1 MMTSAYAGTA
11 KSTTLEMA
19 APGIKVPALALAF
32 NKKIA
37 TELEPRLGA
46 AFTVKTFNG
55 LGHGAWARANPKI
68 GRLQLEPN
76 KLGKLVGQVAKDR
89 KVDLSSEQWDQLRR
103 LVTAV
108 MQAGITPGD
117 QGKPLLKDT
126 RENWT
131 ELADG
136 LWIGEEELDFIYDLG
151 REIWIKGIEMARA
164 GIVSFD
170 DQVYCSACL
179 GGQFPQFPVV
189 FVDEAQDLSPLNHHM
204 LRQANRKDGRM
215 VVVGDPKQCHP
226 IGTMI
231 QLSRGKSKPIEE
243 VKIGDKIV
251 SYNRGSGFS
260 GLNTQGTSVTDVL
273 FQKFSGNLVRIVT
286 DGSFAHECTPNH
298 RCLVKWTDKKS
309 HLLYMMRKGNQ
320 FRIGTA
326 QSWYTSSSKGGF
338 GPSMRARQEKAD
350 ATWVLEAYETKEE
363 ALIAEKVI
371 WTKFGLPDLIFECSG
386 KASSTQKHLDAA
398 WTAIGDNSQRAKEC
412 LKYFNKEFDFPF
424 FVKGQHLH
432 IGEKSFLTQA
442 CNLISGMMSVKV
454 FDGSSNCQTW
464 LSFWVTHE
472 PYNGIVVGLTV
483 SSNGYGM
490 NLYVANGIVT
500 HNSIYGFR
508 GAVTEGMNVMRY
520 LKPSWNDQRLTLT
533 FRCPKVVVERNQAHA
548 PGFTAFHTNVEG
560 KFTRFKTAEDG
571 VDCTQ
576 DLGWNWAKVLA
587 ERVRDNDTLAVLCR
601 NNGPLMSMAFKLIRQ
616 GIGPVMLGR
625 DIGKGLVLLSRK
637 ILPEDST
644 PRDICAGKIEDW
656 RVTEVSLALA
666 KGDEGKIAGITDRA
680 ECLQAVL
687 DGADCPDAGTLRTM
701 LEKLFA
707 REAGA
712 VTLGSIHRS
721 KGLEWDLVVHLDP
734 WRIPSRQARE
744 AAKAGDNGPIQQ
756 EWNLLYVAET
766 RTKHTLINANLEDF
780 HS

>member
-1 MMTSAYAGTA
+1 MNMKHKPTPEQEAIITAVAGRDSVMTSAYAGTA

-32 NKKIA
+32 NKKISM
-37 TELEPRLGA
+37 ELELRLGGQ
-46 AFTVKTFNG
+46 FTVKTFNG
-55 LGHGAWARANPKI
+55 LGHGAWARGNPKI
-68 GRLQLEPN
+68 GRLQIEPN

-126 RENWT
+126 KENWT
-131 ELADG
+131 ELANG
-136 LWIGEEELDFIYDLG
+136 LWIGEEELDFIYDLA

-215 VVVGDPKQCHP
+215 VVVGDPKQ
-226 IGTMI
+226 
-231 QLSRGKSKPIEE
+231 
-243 VKIGDKIV
+243 
-251 SYNRGSGFS
+251 
-260 GLNTQGTSVTDVL
+260 
-273 FQKFSGNLVRIVT
+273 
-286 DGSFAHECTPNH
+286 
-298 RCLVKWTDKKS
+298 
-309 HLLYMMRKGNQ
+309 
-320 FRIGTA
+320 
-326 QSWYTSSSKGGF
+326 
-338 GPSMRARQEKAD
+338 
-350 ATWVLEAYETKEE
+350 
-363 ALIAEKVI
+363 
-371 WTKFGLPDLIFECSG
+371 
-386 KASSTQKHLDAA
+386 
-398 WTAIGDNSQRAKEC
+398 AIYA
-412 LKYFNKEFDFPF
+412 
-424 FVKGQHLH
+424 
-432 IGEKSFLTQA
+432 
-442 CNLISGMMSVKV
+442 
-454 FDGSSNCQTW
+454 
-464 LSFWVTHE
+464 
-472 PYNGIVVGLTV
+472 
-483 SSNGYGM
+483 
-490 NLYVANGIVT
+490 
-500 HNSIYGFR
+500 FR
-508 GAVTEGMNVMRY
+508 GADSQSMER
-520 LKPSWNDQRLTLT
+520 LRELRPSWNDQRLTLT

-560 KFTRFKTAEDG
+560 KFTRFKSAEDG

-576 DLGWNWAKVLA
+576 DLGWDWAKVLA
-587 ERVRDNDTLAVLCR
+587 ERVGDNDTLAVLCR

-687 DGADCPDAGTLRTM
+687 DGADCPDAGTLRAM

-744 AAKAGDNGPIQQ
+744 AAKAGDHGPIQQ